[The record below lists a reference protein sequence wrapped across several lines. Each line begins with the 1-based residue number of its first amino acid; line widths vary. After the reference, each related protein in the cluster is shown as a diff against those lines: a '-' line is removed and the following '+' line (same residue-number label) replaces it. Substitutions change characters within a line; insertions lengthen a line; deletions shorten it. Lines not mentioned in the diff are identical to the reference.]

1 MNTRLT
7 RLIICAAS
15 IFLVPSTFAAQSF
28 VCDGTVL
35 LHPNKACS
43 NIQFNLVVD
52 KNSLQVAHHA
62 CLQSIRFDKMRV
74 DKDNDLRM
82 EFSYQFVDATSKV
95 KMLED
100 FTINKVT
107 GEFGLGRTNMQALGV
122 DKISIGGFCKQVKN
136 VVD

>member
-15 IFLVPSTFAAQSF
+15 IVLVSSTHAAQSF

-35 LHPNKACS
+35 LHPNKVCS
-43 NIQFNLVVD
+43 NIQFNLVLD
-52 KNSLQVAHHA
+52 KNSLQVSHHA
-62 CLQSIRFDKMRV
+62 CLQSIKFDKMRV

-82 EFSYQFVDATSKV
+82 EFSYQFVDEAAKV

-100 FTINKVT
+100 FTIDKAT
-107 GEFGLGRTNMQALGV
+107 GEFGLGRTNMHALGV
-122 DKISIGGFCKQVKN
+122 DKISIGGFCKLVKN